1 MRQNGRHRRGPFG
14 RIGLRRRLRRV
25 VATFALAHMSCAG
38 AWAWGAVPDRLRA
51 AGHDGVAPDFTLV
64 AGATPESHAR
74 ELTAAVG
81 KDRPSRSVILVGHSY
96 GGLVVP
102 RAAELLGD
110 AAAALV
116 VVDGL
121 MPEPG
126 ESGFDLRPA
135 RADARRAEGRN
146 RGDGMW
152 TAGSQSPEP
161 AWWRRLQPMPVS
173 TFDAAVESIGTAAR
187 LPGWFVHCL
196 RSDFADQAARARA
209 RGWNVVE
216 VDGVHALP
224 LTDPATCVQVLLT
237 IASSIRTAPHSHGL
251 E

>member
-1 MRQNGRHRRGPFG
+1 
-14 RIGLRRRLRRV
+14 

-38 AWAWGAVPDRLRA
+38 AWAWGTVPRRLRA
-51 AGHDGVAPDFTLV
+51 AGHDVVAPDLTLI
-64 AGATPESHAR
+64 AGATPELHAR

-81 KDRPSRSVILVGHSY
+81 KDRPPGSVVLVGHSY

-110 AAAALV
+110 AVAALV

-121 MPEPG
+121 MPERG
-126 ESGFDLRPA
+126 ESGFDLLPE
-135 RADARRAEGRN
+135 RAEARRAEGRE

-152 TAGSQSPEP
+152 TAGAESPEP
-161 AWWRRLQPMPVS
+161 AWWPRLQPMPVS
-173 TFDAAVESIGTAAR
+173 AFDAAVELTGTAAQ

-196 RSDFADQAARARA
+196 RSDFAAQAARARA
-209 RGWNVVE
+209 RGWTVVE

-224 LTDPATCVQVLLT
+224 LADPATCAQILLRV
-237 IASSIRTAPHSHGL
+237 AGSISTAPPRPRSGRGACA
-251 E
+251 

>member
-1 MRQNGRHRRGPFG
+1 
-14 RIGLRRRLRRV
+14 

-38 AWAWGAVPDRLRA
+38 AWAWGTVPGRLRA
-51 AGHDGVAPDFTLV
+51 AGHDVVAPDLTLV
-64 AGATPESHAR
+64 TGATPESHAR
-74 ELTAAVG
+74 ELTAAVC
-81 KDRPSRSVILVGHSY
+81 KDRPPRSVVLVGHSY

-102 RAAELLGD
+102 RAAELLCG

-135 RADARRAEGRN
+135 RAEARRAEGRE

-152 TAGSQSPEP
+152 TAGAESPEP
-161 AWWRRLQPMPVS
+161 AWWPRLQPMPVS
-173 TFDAAVESIGTAAR
+173 AFDVAVELTGSAAQ

-196 RSDFADQAARARA
+196 KSDFADQAARARA
-209 RGWNVVE
+209 RGWRVVE

-224 LTDPATCVQVLLT
+224 LVDPATCLQILLRV
-237 IASSIRTAPHSHGL
+237 AGSIPTAPHGPVL
-251 E
+251 GQAPRP

>member
-1 MRQNGRHRRGPFG
+1 
-14 RIGLRRRLRRV
+14 

-51 AGHDGVAPDFTLV
+51 AGHDVVAPDLTLV

-81 KDRPSRSVILVGHSY
+81 KDRPPRSVVLVGHSY

-102 RAAELLGD
+102 SAAEMLGD
-110 AAAALV
+110 TAAALV
-116 VVDGL
+116 VIDGL
-121 MPEPG
+121 MPDSG

-135 RADARRAEGRN
+135 SAEARRTEGRR

-152 TAGSQSPEP
+152 TAGAESPEP
-161 AWWRRLQPMPVS
+161 TWWSRLQPMPVS
-173 TFDAAVESIGTAAR
+173 AFDAAAELTGTAAQ

-196 RSDFADQAARARA
+196 RSDFANQAARARA
-209 RGWNVVE
+209 RAWTVVE

-224 LTDPATCVQVLLT
+224 LTDPATCAQILLRVA
-237 IASSIRTAPHSHGL
+237 ASIPSAPQRPVREQPSRRWL
-251 E
+251 S